1 MSLTY
6 KQLML
11 ALERDDEWS
20 MSVYVIDH
28 NPTRIRLWIK
38 NGWIFF
44 EFVGTVKSQ
53 MGLIERWL
61 AYRAAMRM
69 IDRVTARRLAAKH
82 A

>member
-11 ALERDDEWS
+11 ALERDEEWS
-20 MSVYVIDH
+20 ISRSRIHHDPSGIAWWIANGLMCFGTIDSAKA
-28 NPTRIRLWIK
+28 RL
-38 NGWIFF
+38 G
-44 EFVGTVKSQ
+44 V
-53 MGLIERWL
+53 LERWL

-69 IDRVTARRLAAKH
+69 IDRVTARKLAAKH